1 MRPGWM
7 NSSAQPTLRSELSK
21 TGSRV
26 EKLAQIEFPL
36 SPSFVVNF
44 VVNFL

>member
-1 MRPGWM
+1 MKAMGSQL
-7 NSSAQPTLRSELSK
+7 NAELSK

-36 SPSFVVNF
+36 SPSFVVNI
-44 VVNFL
+44 L